1 MLSLALAAFLGAPA
15 PRPAVISVFGH
26 KIPDTDAICAAICYT
41 WELEQRGVP
50 ARAFRLGEL
59 NRETEY
65 VLATFGVEA
74 PPLLEGAL
82 EEGAPVA
89 VVDTNNPKELPDGIE
104 HAALHSVIDHHKL
117 AGLTSPAVPTEIDIR
132 SLCSTGSILYARAKA
147 AGRTPS
153 PQVAGLL
160 LSCILS
166 DSLEFRSPTTTE
178 LDKELAIELAAI
190 AGVDLHAHARAMLDA
205 KAEVGHLSPTELI
218 MMDSKQYEIGGRNL
232 RISVVETTRPEKVL
246 SQRAALQT
254 AMKEVAADQ
263 KLDDVLL
270 FVVDVLQEQATFIGA
285 TDSAAAIVEQAW
297 GVAVDNQ
304 RACVLE
310 KVLSRKKQIVPMLEA
325 GARKPKTAAT
335 QKAAVTP
342 DAAVERVPVAA

>member
-1 MLSLALAAFLGAPA
+1 MLSLALVAFLGAPVS
-15 PRPAVISVFGH
+15 RPVISVFGH

-160 LSCILS
+160 LHQEDQGPREGVLRQNV
-166 DSLEFRSPTTTE
+166 LEGRVRHPNQLE
-178 LDKELAIELAAI
+178 RLAPQRYHSRPPCAAP
-190 AGVDLHAHARAMLDA
+190 LKFAHPA
-205 KAEVGHLSPTELI
+205 ELI
-218 MMDSKQYEIGGRNL
+218 TCGPRSSSCLLSALTSAFEL
-232 RISVVETTRPEKVL
+232 PVSPPSVVLVVPSFTFL
-246 SQRAALQT
+246 ISGAASNT
-254 AMKEVAADQ
+254 I
-263 KLDDVLL
+263 
-270 FVVDVLQEQATFIGA
+270 FT
-285 TDSAAAIVEQAW
+285 
-297 GVAVDNQ
+297 
-304 RACVLE
+304 
-310 KVLSRKKQIVPMLEA
+310 
-325 GARKPKTAAT
+325 
-335 QKAAVTP
+335 
-342 DAAVERVPVAA
+342 